1 MLTVVQKFDIGIG
14 MEQQIIT
21 RQEALT
27 HNLNHYFTGAACK
40 NGHVARRYVQSSTCV
55 ECINGD
61 KIITDA
67 QRESRTAHQQRKL
80 DIEERK
86 LQLAEERLKQRQEEQ
101 ARRLEL
107 AQQRAQRQ
115 EKSVSITDD
124 NRAVRGV
131 STVAKSEFIKI
142 KLRVQPNDVTAM
154 RAFIHGLA
162 IMRIPGIRLIDV
174 CPDINFKGYSVHTFL
189 VHPEDRDLAFKAQD
203 DFERT
208 NMARKEER
216 RLDIERVTLNLEIE
230 RRKQQEDNNGDPGDT
245 LENLMR

>member
-1 MLTVVQKFDIGIG
+1 MEKEIISHEEASDKG
-14 MEQQIIT
+14 MT
-21 RQEALT
+21 R
-27 HNLNHYFTGAACK
+27 YFTGRVCRNNHIAD
-40 NGHVARRYVQSSTCV
+40 RYVNGGACV

-67 QRESRTAHQQRKL
+67 QRETRVAERQAKIANETAR
-80 DIEERK
+80 I
-86 LQLAEERLKQRQEEQ
+86 QLAKERLKQRQEEQ
-101 ARRLEL
+101 AQRLQMAAERLEL
-107 AQQRAQRQ
+107 KKQAA
-115 EKSVSITDD
+115 SITDD